1 MSSTSEKRLGRRPS
15 NYTANHEDIEIV
27 DGVDVKESKMLDFAF
42 ESTKQKTNDEEDV
55 SRVMMPTIR
64 SRGSISHSA
73 VGLNGENDVLEAPKS
88 APLTSTTP
96 PAANAIFRL
105 GGRLRSLETAYATHE
120 IHAATATRRK
130 SHANSNEFSAIP
142 GESSQLCASEDEVFD
157 AKPSVVA
164 ASTNWDPKGMGRP
177 PSISR
182 ISSVGPPSPSSRVGD
197 SKKPFRF
204 RSNSEVRTQRK
215 CLADEQIARRL
226 QRNFYL
232 ELKRQGLSDL
242 DMASMLDTQSLHQP
256 PPVDMDLQ
264 RALQASL
271 GEELPNPSTNS
282 NGAADIGP
290 SFVEKFLLFLYNN
303 SQYDFSAQNLPS
315 STDDLSE
322 FRRQVRSSA
331 CELADASVLGGH
343 KVVEVIVEKGIK
355 YATQWNELE
364 SAFFILES
372 VCEKLFSFSVSLLQ
386 WLLNIPPYEV
396 ILVSMCTAVEKVVTH
411 TRINL
416 HTFFTHINDFLPYVE
431 LSKEKGNEMEVAAL
445 CLIREPNERMYQMLL
460 MLVEKPLTRL
470 NEIANAGPRRK
481 LISFTNKESWH
492 QVAEQPF
499 VWLSRISTIFETFRS
514 TYLPQSYFEED
525 AEREV
530 LTVCQQ
536 LYHKTIETIGNM
548 LNVYSAHPDVYL
560 LSLVDSLFDKNIT
573 NLNARNFDLLNE
585 FCTKTFE
592 HFQSPQSIAENIALI
607 NQLFNLVLMVA
618 RFRFAQFV
626 VAPIVE
632 TLFEMSIFGLEIE
645 ANDFH
650 VNARDFC
657 LLFIQFRA
665 GSSPSEALQLATEL
679 VSGLLAKHGDN
690 LFRKCVQFQL
700 GDYSH
705 PLKDSAAA
713 ILSEF
718 IWTRKEE
725 MRAPLTTCLQQLFHA
740 NETAIAQVPLLVDH
754 LMRCSYKEE
763 MMELFEQF
771 INGLN

>member
-1 MSSTSEKRLGRRPS
+1 MDYGDDVNAVYGGNVDDNVQVDDFAVAQRLQRQFDDEDCLTAQMASSFNFLASRPDFPEATSSS
-15 NYTANHEDIEIV
+15 NYGDT
-27 DGVDVKESKMLDFAF
+27 
-42 ESTKQKTNDEEDV
+42 
-55 SRVMMPTIR
+55 
-64 SRGSISHSA
+64 
-73 VGLNGENDVLEAPKS
+73 
-88 APLTSTTP
+88 
-96 PAANAIFRL
+96 
-105 GGRLRSLETAYATHE
+105 
-120 IHAATATRRK
+120 
-130 SHANSNEFSAIP
+130 
-142 GESSQLCASEDEVFD
+142 
-157 AKPSVVA
+157 
-164 ASTNWDPKGMGRP
+164 
-177 PSISR
+177 
-182 ISSVGPPSPSSRVGD
+182 SSR
-197 SKKPFRF
+197 
-204 RSNSEVRTQRK
+204 
-215 CLADEQIARRL
+215 ADEQIARRL

-343 KVVEVIVEKGIK
+343 KIVEKGIK

-372 VCEKLFSFSVSLLQ
+372 VFPILMRIPIFLVSTITKIKPDENSILLNTTNKLIAAISSHICYNTETTISLLQ

-445 CLIREPNERMYQMLL
+445 CLIRACVRIVNEEPNERMYQMLL

-536 LYHKTIETIGNM
+536 LYHKTIETIGNVITAFSSDKKIVERCCLTSMTVIDSNSSSISASDCLDLLVEKM